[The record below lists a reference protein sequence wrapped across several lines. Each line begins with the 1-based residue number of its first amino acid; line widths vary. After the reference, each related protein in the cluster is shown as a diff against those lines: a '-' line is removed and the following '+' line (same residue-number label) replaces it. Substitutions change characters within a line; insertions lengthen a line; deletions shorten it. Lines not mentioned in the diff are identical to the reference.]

1 MMGSVFG
8 ESSLQGAERGGRMVY
23 VATDGDR
30 PRRLGN
36 ARSPGNAR
44 RAANARRPGNPG
56 RAGNVG
62 PRTSSFGKIGPFVAA
77 FAVASAAAAWLAGF
91 NPASMVMASVPPA
104 GDSLNFDDRF
114 QPIPTR
120 APVNLSRRSL
130 VQSWS
135 SELELKL
142 QHAKSELAQKLLAP
156 DVSSEQQTAAIE
168 EPKPA
173 AASTSSIPLPRS
185 RPTEL
190 RLEAQSD
197 QATASIPAAPPER
210 SMLQKLTDLIPTPKF
225 SLASLGPDTGIY
237 HDGPDLAALGYD
249 KTAVYDISAHAVY
262 LPGGLRLEAH
272 SGMGSL
278 MDDPEHVSERMVGAT
293 PPAVYDLKP
302 RERLFHGVYALRM
315 IPQDASATLGRSGLL
330 THSFMLGPTGQS
342 NGCVSIRNY
351 EGFLKA
357 YKDGEFNRMVVVP
370 SLNNATTPSQVAAS
384 QPS

>member
-1 MMGSVFG
+1 MMRSVFG

-30 PRRLGN
+30 PRRP
-36 ARSPGNAR
+36 ARSP
-44 RAANARRPGNPG
+44 ARRPGTSGPG
-56 RAGNVG
+56 GL
-62 PRTSSFGKIGPFVAA
+62 SLGKIGPLVVAFV
-77 FAVASAAAAWLAGF
+77 VASGAAAWIAGF
-91 NPASMVMASVPPA
+91 NPSTMVLASVPPA
-104 GDSLNFDDRF
+104 SDSLNFDDRF

-120 APVNLSRRSL
+120 APVNLSPRRL

-142 QHAKSELAQKLLAP
+142 QHAKTELAQRLQ
-156 DVSSEQQTAAIE
+156 SSDLQIAAVE

-173 AASTSSIPLPRS
+173 AAGNVPLPRS

-190 RLEAQSD
+190 RLEAQND
-197 QATASIPAAPPER
+197 PAPTAAPPER
-210 SMLQKLTDLIPTPKF
+210 SMLQKLSDLLPSPKF
-225 SLASLGPDTGIY
+225 SLASLGPDTGMY

-249 KTAVYDISAHAVY
+249 KLTAVYDISAHAVY
-262 LPGGLRLEAH
+262 LPSGVRLEAH
-272 SGMGSL
+272 SGMGGL
-278 MDDPEHVSERMVGAT
+278 MDDPEHVGERMVGAT

-302 RERLFHGVYALRM
+302 RERLFHGVAALRM
-315 IPQDASATLGRSGLL
+315 TPVDATAALGRSGLL

-351 EGFLKA
+351 DGFLRA
-357 YKDGEFNRMVVVP
+357 YRDGEFTRLVVVP
-370 SLNNATTPSQVAAS
+370 SLNDAGSTSRVAAS